1 MKLLGVILS
10 IFVIS
15 FLGLEAK
22 ASVWPIQGHWNEGI
36 ETKYQ
41 DWVRKNVAM
50 DIFTNPQSPY
60 YGISTDCAD
69 MIYALRVIFS
79 YENSLPFLVIDSSQ
93 TTSSKTVYLSQ
104 DTSKFDSYAKGLKRV
119 VAFINYISGVN
130 GTQSLAKYDTY
141 PVALKSLRSG
151 DVYIA
156 EWTGQ
161 EGYDLYH
168 SYVIREVS
176 PFGYFELF
184 YSSTPSKVRKL
195 IELSGMPAMLFT
207 GEAWGFRR
215 FKWPQHYKTANKP
228 AALSRDQYS
237 FLKTEG
243 ELFFESLQKLLQI
256 EPEPV
261 DSIFKRRISNICS
274 QLLARVENVENAI
287 NYVNTLGGQCIAKKE
302 FNLYSTVLRDKSVH
316 NLTLELTKIWK
327 KYVYEGGYHD
337 SSYSVQL
344 ALDYLSGMDN
354 SDDARSQLARYCSVD
369 IRRFYE
375 DYQQGKISSHPN
387 STFEA
392 RWGRDIPTTCP
403 SF

>member
-1 MKLLGVILS
+1 MKLIVFVLS
-10 IFVIS
+10 ILVTS

-22 ASVWPIQGHWNEGI
+22 ASVWSVQGQWSEANEA
-36 ETKYQ
+36 KYQ
-41 DWVRKNVAM
+41 EWVRKSVAM
-50 DIFTNPQSPY
+50 EIFTNPQSPY

-69 MIYALRVIFS
+69 MIYSLRVIFS

-93 TTSSKTVYLSQ
+93 TTSIKTIYISQ
-104 DTSKFDSYAKGLKRV
+104 DTSKFDSFPKGLKRI

-130 GTQSLAKYDTY
+130 GTHSLAKYDTY

-161 EGYDLYH
+161 EGNNIYH

-195 IELSGMPAMLFT
+195 IELSGMPAMLFS
-207 GEAWGFRR
+207 GEPWGFRR

-228 AALSRDQYS
+228 VAFSRDQYA

-243 ELFFESLQKLLQI
+243 EHFFESLQKLLQI

-287 NYVNTLGGQCIAKKE
+287 LFVNNQGGKCLDKKE
-302 FNLYSTVLRDKSVH
+302 FNLYSTVLRDRSVSD
-316 NLTLELTKIWK
+316 LTLELTKVWK
-327 KYVYEGGYHD
+327 KYVYVGGYHD
-337 SSYSVQL
+337 SSYSIQL

-354 SDDARSQLARYCSVD
+354 SDEAKSQLTRYCSVD
-369 IRRFYE
+369 IRGFYE
-375 DYQQGKISSHPN
+375 NYQQGKISSHPN
-387 STFEA
+387 SSSEA
-392 RWGRDIPTTCP
+392 RWGLDVPTTCP